1 MVSEK
6 IKSFFPVQIKD
17 FAKKIIIST
26 NSLTSF
32 ERVKPSI
39 FLPGIKKGGTT
50 SVYNYLIQHP
60 QIKSNVQ
67 KEPHY
72 FDLFYN
78 KGEAWYLGNFP
89 VKNVFSRKDVFTC
102 DATPTY
108 IFDLNTIERIKNY
121 NPKAKLIFVLR
132 NPKIRSYSEYQ
143 YCLKLL
149 YQGKEHSSFEERI
162 EDELKWL
169 KENEKNFTD
178 LEFINT
184 IPQKARLMGMGL
196 YFVYLQEWFKH
207 FDQNQIF
214 VTTSERLFEET
225 SEVLKEIVEFLGL
238 EPYDY
243 QNLEKYNENKYSRSY
258 DSPTFT
264 KIAEFYKPY
273 NLSLEKLLGRKLNWE

>member
-1 MVSEK
+1 
-6 IKSFFPVQIKD
+6 
-17 FAKKIIIST
+17 
-26 NSLTSF
+26 
-32 ERVKPSI
+32 
-39 FLPGIKKGGTT
+39 LPGIKKGGTT
-50 SVYNYLIQHP
+50 SVYNYLIHHP
-60 QIKSNVQ
+60 QIKSSVQ

-72 FDLFYN
+72 FDFYFD
-78 KGEAWYLGNFP
+78 KGEYWYHGNFP
-89 VKNVFSRKDVFTC
+89 IKSLFSKKNLFTC

-108 IFDLNTIERIKNY
+108 IFDIITIERIKKY

-162 EDELKWL
+162 ENELKWL
-169 KENEKNFTD
+169 RENERNFTN

-214 VTTSERLFEET
+214 VTTSERLFDET
-225 SEVLKEIVEFLGL
+225 SEVMKEIVEFLGL
-238 EPYDY
+238 EPYQY
-243 QNLEKYNENKYSRSY
+243 KNLEKFNENKYSKSY

-264 KIAEFYKPY
+264 NIAEFYIPY
-273 NLSLEKLLGRKLNWE
+273 NRSLEKLLGRKLNWD